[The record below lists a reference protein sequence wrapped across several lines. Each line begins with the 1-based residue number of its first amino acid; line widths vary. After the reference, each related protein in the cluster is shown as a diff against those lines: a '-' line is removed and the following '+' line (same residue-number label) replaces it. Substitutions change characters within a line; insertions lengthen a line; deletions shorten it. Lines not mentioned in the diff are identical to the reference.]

1 MRNKRILSI
10 LILSAMVLTS
20 CGKGKVDNKVEKE
33 KIDISFP
40 YCKIKLASK
49 NRKKHLKEV

>member
-33 KIDISFP
+33 KIDVSLFEENG
-40 YCKIKLASK
+40 KKTSK
-49 NRKKHLKEV
+49 YRV